1 VTTRVSSHAGR
12 RHVSVELAV
21 RIQNDPLNLCGSPV
35 TTEGQGPGAK
45 PRSDTGRWR
54 RQICAAIHTLYQ
66 TQASKLQAH
75 SAIRK
80 RPRPSSVSGTAGAP
94 NCLKLGSNSSLYQR
108 REPRMF
114 WQPGARHTMYYCD
127 RCSVLAPGNGMPKV
141 RGPWRRV
148 GIVSQYACSVILFS
162 SMIPPIIKHEH
173 QGEFQ
178 ELSNY

>member
-1 VTTRVSSHAGR
+1 MLLQEIHTRIRCWRAVVTTRVSSHAGR

-114 WQPGARHTMYYCD
+114 WQPG
-127 RCSVLAPGNGMPKV
+127 NGMPKV
-141 RGPWRRV
+141 RRPWRRV